1 MATIKDIAKEAGV
14 SIATVSRVLNYDD
27 TLSVAES
34 TKQRIF
40 QTAEALNYTKH
51 AKRKQT
57 VQAVTIVYWYTEQ
70 EELED
75 LYYLSIRL
83 GIEKRCDELGIRA
96 RRLLLE
102 EFLAQE
108 TSESE
113 PVIAVGKFSPAQAE
127 HLQHVSS
134 QLVFV
139 DSTPDEETFDS
150 VIADFQRVT
159 EKVLSYLRELG
170 HKRIG
175 YLGGRESYPSETG
188 TIPDPREE
196 TFRRLMNEKDRQ
208 TAPWIRTGRFTVQ
221 DGYEL
226 TKNELAAEAA
236 ETRPT
241 ALFVANDTMA
251 VGCLRALH
259 EAKISVPED
268 ISVASVNDVSV
279 AKFVYPPLTSV
290 KVYTEI
296 MGETAV
302 DLLLERLDGRRTVP
316 KTVLV
321 ATELQK
327 RESCGPLLS

>member
-34 TKQRIF
+34 TKHRIF

-51 AKRKQT
+51 AKRKQA
-57 VQAVTIVYWYTEQ
+57 VQALTIVYWYTEQ

-83 GIEKRCDELGIRA
+83 GIEKRCEELGIRP

-102 EFLAQE
+102 EFLDQE
-108 TSESE
+108 TAESE
-113 PVIAVGKFSPAQAE
+113 PVIAVGKFSPAQAAR
-127 HLQHVSS
+127 LQHVST

-139 DSTPDEETFDS
+139 DSTPDEETFDA

-170 HKRIG
+170 HTRIG
-175 YLGGRESYPSETG
+175 YLGGRESYPSETA

-196 TFRRLMNEKDRQ
+196 TFRRLMVEKDRH
-208 TAPWIRTGRFTVQ
+208 AVPWIRTGRFTVQ

-236 ETRPT
+236 EKRPT

-259 EAKISVPED
+259 EAQIRVPDD

-290 KVYTEI
+290 KVYTEV

-327 RESCGPLLS
+327 RESCGKA

>member
-51 AKRKQT
+51 AKRKQA
-57 VQAVTIVYWYTEQ
+57 VQALTIVYWYTEQ

-83 GIEKRCDELGIRA
+83 GIEKRCDELGIRP

-102 EFLAQE
+102 EFLDQE
-108 TSESE
+108 TDEGE

-127 HLQHVSS
+127 RLQHVST

-139 DSTPDEETFDS
+139 DSNPDEETFDA
-150 VIADFQRVT
+150 VMADFQRVT

-170 HKRIG
+170 HTRIG
-175 YLGGRESYPSETG
+175 YLGGRESYPSETA

-196 TFRRLMNEKDRQ
+196 TFRRLMAEKDGG
-208 TAPWIRTGRFTVQ
+208 ASPWIRTGRFTVQ

-259 EAKISVPED
+259 EAQIKVPDD

-290 KVYTEI
+290 KVYTEV

-327 RESCGPLLS
+327 RESCGTLLS

>member
-51 AKRKQT
+51 AKRKQA
-57 VQAVTIVYWYTEQ
+57 VQAITIVYWYTEQ

-83 GIEKRCDELGIRA
+83 GIEKRCDELGIRV

-102 EFLAQE
+102 EFLEQE
-108 TSESE
+108 NAESQ

-127 HLQHVSS
+127 RLQHVST

-139 DSTPDEETFDS
+139 DSSPDGETFDS

-159 EKVLSYLRELG
+159 EKVLSYLWELG
-170 HKRIG
+170 HTRIG
-175 YLGGRESYPSETG
+175 YLGGRESYLSETT
-188 TIPDPREE
+188 TIADAREE
-196 TFRRLMNEKDRQ
+196 TFRRLMGEKNDD
-208 TAPWIRTGRFTVQ
+208 ASPWMRTGRFTVQ

-226 TKNELAAEAA
+226 TKNELAAEAE

-259 EAKISVPED
+259 EAQIKVPD
-268 ISVASVNDVSV
+268 DMSVASVNDVSV

-290 KVYTEI
+290 KVYTEV

-321 ATELQK
+321 ATELKK
-327 RESCGPLLS
+327 RESCSRA

>member
-14 SIATVSRVLNYDD
+14 SIATVSRVLNYDN

-51 AKRKQT
+51 AKRKQA
-57 VQAVTIVYWYTEQ
+57 VQALTIVYWYTEQ

-83 GIEKRCDELGIRA
+83 GIEKRCEELGIRA

-102 EFLAQE
+102 EFLEQE

-113 PVIAVGKFSPAQAE
+113 PVIAVGKFSPAQAGL
-127 HLQHVSS
+127 LQQVST

-139 DSTPDEETFDS
+139 DSSPGEEMFDA

-159 EKVLSYLRELG
+159 EKILSYLWELG
-170 HKRIG
+170 HTRIG
-175 YLGGRESYPSETG
+175 YLGGRETYPSETAI
-188 TIPDPREE
+188 IPDPREE
-196 TFRRLMNEKDRQ
+196 TFKQLMDAQGRDA
-208 TAPWIRTGRFTVQ
+208 APWIRTGRFTVQ

-226 TKNELAAEAA
+226 IKNELAAMNPEA
-236 ETRPT
+236 RPT

-259 EAKISVPED
+259 EEQIRVPDD
-268 ISVASVNDVSV
+268 ISVVSVNDVSV

-290 KVYTEI
+290 KVYTEV

-302 DLLLERLDGRRTVP
+302 DLLLERLDGRRTIP

-327 RESCGPLLS
+327 RESCGRA